1 MWEVLR
7 WMIVFVLALL
17 LIVVAIYLVLGRPLP
32 FPQF

>member
-7 WMIVFVLALL
+7 WMIVFVLAVL
-17 LIVVAIYLVLGRPLP
+17 LIVVGIYIVLGRPLP

>member
-17 LIVVAIYLVLGRPLP
+17 LIVSAIYLVTGRPLP
-32 FPQF
+32 IPQF

>member
-17 LIVVAIYLVLGRPLP
+17 LIVVGIYLVLGQPLP
-32 FPQF
+32 IPQF